1 MANYI
6 SSNANRFYAVIE
18 AAYGQAALITAGNR
32 FPAVRLQTHQV
43 LETARRLDKTGT
55 RTFLGAPK
63 TGRRHTAFEVRS
75 YLTSWT
81 GTGEPGYGPLF
92 RGAMGGNPQVSGAL
106 AVNTSSVGGQIQ
118 TSVPHGLTVG
128 AAVSFNGE
136 IRFVASIIDPSTFAI
151 NAPFSSTIANGQTL
165 SPAITYLVKSSLP
178 SVTIYDYW
186 DPSSTVSRIVA
197 GAAVD
202 MLDITVNGDYHEFAF
217 SGPAADLIDSTTFTQ
232 GAGGLTAFPQEPSQ
246 TGFDYSIVPGHL
258 GQVWLGGVDNQFFT
272 LTAANIE
279 LKNHLDL
286 RNQEFGSTYP
296 RAIAPGMRQ
305 VTSKFSVFAQ
315 DDDQTKALYQAAKAR
330 TVVSA
335 MLQLGQQQGALMGIF
350 LPQVT
355 PEIPIFNDSETRLQW
370 EFNNNLAQ
378 GVFDDE
384 LFIAFA

>member
-1 MANYI
+1 
-6 SSNANRFYAVIE
+6 
-18 AAYGQAALITAGNR
+18 
-32 FPAVRLQTHQV
+32 
-43 LETARRLDKTGT
+43 
-55 RTFLGAPK
+55 
-63 TGRRHTAFEVRS
+63 
-75 YLTSWT
+75 
-81 GTGEPGYGPLF
+81 
-92 RGAMGGNPQVSGAL
+92 MGGNPQVSGAL
-106 AVNTSSVGGQIQ
+106 AVNTSSVGGQMQ
-118 TSVPHGLTVG
+118 TSVPHGLTIG

-136 IRFVASIIDPSTFAI
+136 IRFVASIIDPSTFVV

-202 MLDITVNGDYHEFAF
+202 TLDITVNGDYHEFAF

-378 GVFDDE
+378 GIFDDE